1 MLNCITGQGQFSYG
15 RQAVLHDHARMNF
28 LHTNLKFLIDRV
40 RITENALATE
50 TGVDQSQINRMIK
63 EKIREPRDSTIR
75 PIADRFSVSI
85 HDLKYVDLRSK
96 MDTGSEAPD
105 SGQVDDRLAGT
116 DMCRIFAATEF
127 PISPAGRLS
136 PLATSR
142 SMPVSR
148 LWLASC
154 VDAAPS
160 DVRFAFAHDD
170 SMQGEIEKGD
180 VAFIDTTV
188 KTVESE
194 GIFAFTYFGV
204 PHIKRG
210 QVVGKDSL
218 RFTGTRPYTNSI
230 PVEGNELEG
239 LVIIGKIF
247 ASLSQRRF

>member
-1 MLNCITGQGQFSYG
+1 M
-15 RQAVLHDHARMNF
+15 QAVLHDHPRMNY

-40 RITENALATE
+40 PMTENALANE
-50 TGVDQSQINRMIK
+50 TGIDQSQINRMIK
-63 EKIREPRDSTIR
+63 GKIKEPRDSTVR

-85 HDLKYVDLRSK
+85 HDLKYVDLRS
-96 MDTGSEAPD
+96 MIDTGSEVPGTVQA
-105 SGQVDDRLAGT
+105 DDRLAGA
-116 DMCRIFAATEF
+116 DICRVFAATEF
-127 PISPAGRLS
+127 PLSHAGRLS

-142 SMPVSR
+142 SLPVSR
-148 LWLASC
+148 LWLAAC

-160 DVRFAFAHDD
+160 DVRFAVAHDD

-180 VAFIDTTV
+180 LAFIDTTV
-188 KTVESE
+188 RSVNAE
-194 GIFAFTYFGV
+194 GIYAFTYFGV

-230 PVEGNELEG
+230 PVEGDELEG

-247 ASLSQRRF
+247 ASLSSKRF